1 MNTAQVMAW
10 LTCLALAFFA
20 CILSVLNMGDAMR
33 LRREVD
39 QVRQEIG
46 ASGIQRGRFSDKDL
60 ERIRESV
67 VNIREQL
74 QATREASGAY
84 SPEEL
89 KGKLSALDENLRV
102 IEEEL
107 RKLSRKEPQ

>member
-74 QATREASGAY
+74 QATREASGGF
-84 SPEEL
+84 SPAEL
-89 KGKLSALDENLRV
+89 KGKLSALDANLRA

-107 RKLSRKEPQ
+107 GKPSRKEPQ